1 VNSLHPATYMPT
13 KMVLQEVGH
22 PIDSLE
28 DGVEA
33 THRLVMD
40 RSLAETTGRFFDRTR
55 LATAHDQAYDE
66 AARSQLW
73 ARSHTLVGL

>member
-1 VNSLHPATYMPT
+1 
-13 KMVLQEVGH
+13 
-22 PIDSLE
+22 LE

-55 LATAHDQAYDE
+55 LATANDQAYDE